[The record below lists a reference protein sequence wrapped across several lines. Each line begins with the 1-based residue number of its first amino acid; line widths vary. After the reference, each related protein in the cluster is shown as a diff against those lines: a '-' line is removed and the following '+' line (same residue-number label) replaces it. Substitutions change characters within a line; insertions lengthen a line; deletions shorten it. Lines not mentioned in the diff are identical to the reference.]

1 MKYIFIALIVVTV
14 VCWYPRYD
22 LFVKENFFDEHRSLV
37 QAGFMTTVGCH
48 KAANKMKVKY
58 SMCEPKVQWRRWFLA
73 DDAKATN
80 NQSDLPSY

>member
-22 LFVKENFFDEHRSLV
+22 LFVKENFFDERRSLV

-48 KAANKMKVKY
+48 KAANKIKVKY
-58 SMCEPKVQWRRWFLA
+58 YM
-73 DDAKATN
+73 
-80 NQSDLPSY
+80 